1 MFLTFWPLKSRS
13 YMVFS
18 YKKRVWASI
27 NLCFE
32 LSKVS
37 VFEIS
42 SEVKVK
48 LAQ

>member
-1 MFLTFWPLKSRS
+1 MFLTFWPVEPLKSRS

-18 YKKRVWASI
+18 YKKRV
-27 NLCFE
+27 CFE